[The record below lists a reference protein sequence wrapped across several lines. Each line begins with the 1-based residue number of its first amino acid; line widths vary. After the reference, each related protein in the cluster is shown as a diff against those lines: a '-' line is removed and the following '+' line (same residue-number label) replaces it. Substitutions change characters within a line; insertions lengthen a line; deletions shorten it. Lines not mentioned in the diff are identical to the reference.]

1 MKAVDCKRSYN
12 TYFRFTKQVYCYYY
26 SVLLLLLLLLF
37 YKSNSVSFVDIR
49 YIF

>member
-1 MKAVDCKRSYN
+1 MKAVDCKRSCN
-12 TYFRFTKQVYCYYY
+12 TYFRFAKQVYCYYY
-26 SVLLLLLLLLF
+26 LF